1 MKELIKNLIGRF
13 GYKLHRKDSGGLRLD
28 PFVVKK
34 ELILNKKPVILD
46 VGAHIGSTAKQYR
59 QVFPDALIYCFEPF
73 PQSFNQLKTETINDS
88 LTTVYNLALSD
99 KKGKALLNAN
109 RSPATNSLLST
120 DVKGS
125 FYWGEGLLE
134 TMDKCE
140 VETTTIDY
148 FCQDH
153 DLPSIEI
160 MKLDVQGAEFSVL
173 SGATKMLLSQS
184 ISIVYTELILAS
196 TYQGQK
202 KLHEYMGLL
211 DSFGY
216 ELLDIYNPIKKHRQL
231 IQIDSIFVSAKF
243 KQSYERAAS

>member
-1 MKELIKNLIGRF
+1 MKKLIKNLIGRF
-13 GYKLHRKDSGGLRLD
+13 GYKLQRKGSAGLD
-28 PFVVKK
+28 PFEVKK
-34 ELILNKKPVILD
+34 ELILSTTPVIFD

-59 QVFPDALIYCFEPF
+59 QLFPNALIHCFEPF
-73 PQSFNQLKTETINDS
+73 PQSFARLKTETTNDS
-88 LTTVYNLALSD
+88 HTSVYNLALSN

-120 DVKGS
+120 DEKGS

-140 VETTTIDY
+140 VETTTVDH
-148 FCQDH
+148 FCQDR
-153 DLPSIEI
+153 DLLSIDI
-160 MKLDVQGAEFSVL
+160 MKLDVQGAEFFVL
-173 SGATKMLLSQS
+173 SGATKMLSSQS
-184 ISIVYTELILAS
+184 ISMVYMELILAS

-216 ELLDIYNPIKKHRQL
+216 ELLGIYNPINSHRQL
-231 IQIDSIFVSAKF
+231 IQIDGIFVSPKF
-243 KQSYERAAS
+243 KQSYERART